1 MKTNLRII
9 FLVILLLQLCLLHLF
24 AGGALRGKV
33 MDQDGQPLAFANV
46 VLLQEGKLVAGV
58 SADINGRYEMLSV
71 PVGTYRVKVSFIGYS
86 PVEYSGIQIREA
98 QVTAVD
104 VQLVPAV
111 AVLNEVI
118 LEYEQPL
125 MYKSESIWSNSS
137 SYSSSTDLGLR
148 NRTANTV
155 LKNDVRERRFTA
167 YSPSISPTVFFQDG
181 VVIGETWSRESGW
194 LLDGSRTLDTKDPQF
209 VQVPPPPP
217 LQNPPVQ
224 QVVEW
229 VPYPPVEEN
238 PEQNPM
244 QEPLSTFSID
254 VDKASYSLIRRY
266 IQQGTQPPPGTVRLE
281 EMINYFDY
289 SYPQPVTKHPFSI
302 NLDMGVCP
310 WNEKHRLVLI
320 GLQGRDIPV
329 TQMPPA
335 NLVFLIDVSGS
346 MTGADR
352 LPLVKTSLLHLVDAL
367 RPQDKVSIVVY
378 AGRAGLVLPPT
389 AGDEKQKIRNAIDR
403 LESGGS
409 TAGGAGIQLAYQQA
423 EFGFMQ
429 EGNNRVILATDG
441 DFNVG
446 VSNDDELVTLI
457 EEKRK
462 TGVFLSVLGFGMG
475 NYQDTKMEKLAD
487 KGNGNYA
494 YIDSERE
501 AFKVLVS
508 EMSGTLYTIAK
519 DVKLQ
524 VEFNPARVKTYRL
537 LGYENRVLENWEFN
551 DDTRDAGELGAGH
564 NVTALYELELY
575 DAPLAIRTDD
585 ALKYQDL
592 TLSASV
598 PAHEVLTIHFRYK
611 RPKEEESHLME
622 AILEDEHKSFEMT
635 SENLRFAAAVAG
647 FGLMLRNSA
656 YKGTL
661 TYMMITDLAKDALG
675 TDTNGERK
683 EFLELVRRMESL
695 AGGK

>member
-1 MKTNLRII
+1 
-9 FLVILLLQLCLLHLF
+9 
-24 AGGALRGKV
+24 

-86 PVEYSGIQIREA
+86 PAEYTGIQIKEGRI
-98 QVTAVD
+98 TTLD
-104 VQLVPAV
+104 IQLVTTV
-111 AVLNEVI
+111 AVLGEVV

-125 MYKSESIWSNSS
+125 MQKSENSRNSISF
-137 SYSSSTDLGLR
+137 SYSTSGHTDRILG
-148 NRTANTV
+148 NRTGTTV
-155 LKNDVRERRFTA
+155 FVDGSRLKQSIQHIPTL
-167 YSPSISPTVFFQDG
+167 SPSVFFSRDAS
-181 VVIGETWSRESGW
+181 VIGETWSRESGW

-352 LPLVKTSLLHLVDAL
+352 LPLVKTALMHLVDAL

-378 AGRAGLVLPPT
+378 AGSAGLVLPPT
-389 AGDEKQKIRNAIDR
+389 AGDEKQKIRNAIGR

-462 TGVFLSVLGFGMG
+462 TGIFLSVLGFGMG

-635 SENLRFAAAVAG
+635 SENLRFASAVAG

-661 TYMMITDLAKDALG
+661 TYLMITDLAKDALG